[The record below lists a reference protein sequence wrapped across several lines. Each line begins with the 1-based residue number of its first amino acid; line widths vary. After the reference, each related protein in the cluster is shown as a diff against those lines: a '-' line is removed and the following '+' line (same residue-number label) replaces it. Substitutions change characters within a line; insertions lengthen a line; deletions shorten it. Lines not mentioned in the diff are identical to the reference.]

1 MQCNEFRRQAGD
13 WMEGA
18 HGAAAAAHLA
28 QCPLCRGLITDLEAI
43 RNAARELP
51 EVGPPARVWLALRG
65 QLAAEGL
72 IRGQSWAAGWTSW
85 LPAMPR
91 PVLAGA
97 YLALLLAGA
106 VLVGVQLSPRFVP
119 VARGPEAAP
128 EIAKIATAQSQMNE
142 IEYRTV
148 ALVRRNS
155 PNVTAAYRENL
166 AILDKFIATCEKT
179 VREEPENELALDYL
193 YGAYQQKADLLSSM
207 VARGVRGE

>member
-18 HGAAAAAHLA
+18 HGATATGHLA
-28 QCPLCRGLITDLEAI
+28 QCPYCRGLIADLEVI
-43 RNAARELP
+43 RDAARELP
-51 EVGPPARVWLALRG
+51 EVGPPARVWLALRE

-72 IRGQSWAAGWTSW
+72 IREQSWAAGLTSW

-106 VLVGVQLSPRFVP
+106 VLVGVQTSPQFVR
-119 VARGPEAAP
+119 VAQAPAIP
-128 EIAKIATAQSQMNE
+128 EITKFTDAQSQMTE
-142 IEYRTV
+142 IENRTV

-155 PNVTAAYRENL
+155 PIITASYRENL

-193 YGAYQQKADLLSSM
+193 YGAYQQKADLLANM